1 MLQGLFLAEEWIRWI
16 GILSAILAGLLARP
30 FAPEHQA
37 DPTNPALPARQKPY
51 RWGAYLAALLLASAL
66 VMCVDF
72 WIYVLES
79 KTLWA
84 FASFAG
90 ATLSL
95 AGSIDL
101 FRRSWRGVFL
111 FTAWCLF
118 LFVYSTLTIRAQAG
132 ASPWLLSG
140 ILTGV
145 TIWISLVY
153 FRRRKALMQRAD

>member
-1 MLQGLFLAEEWIRWI
+1 VLRGLFFVEEWVRWI

-30 FAPEHQA
+30 FPPEQQA
-37 DPTNPALPARQKPY
+37 DPANPDRAGRQKPY
-51 RWGAYLAALLLASAL
+51 RWGGYLAALLLASAL
-66 VMCVDF
+66 VMCVDV

-79 KTLWA
+79 KALWA

-111 FTAWCLF
+111 FTTWCLF

-132 ASPWLLSG
+132 SAPWLLCG
-140 ILTGV
+140 ILTGG
-145 TIWISLVY
+145 TIWISQVY